1 MDTGTLALILFG
13 MFALLLIMKVPVSFC
28 LGIAATVC
36 LIILGYPLTVIS
48 QKIFTALNSF
58 SIMAIPLFIL
68 GGNLMSEGGISKR
81 LTEFCEALVGNIR
94 GGLAI
99 VVILACAFFAALSGS
114 GPATVIAIGS
124 MMYPEMVKRG
134 YPDYQVA
141 GLVAVAGGL
150 GPIIPP
156 SIIMVVYCTM
166 TQVNVASLFS
176 SGFLVGALLIIAM
189 AIIAFV
195 QAKKYN
201 WPVTA
206 EKFSWKRVWHS
217 FKHSILALLMPVI
230 VLGGIYSGIF
240 TATEAGA
247 VSCVYA
253 LIVAVFIYKTLT
265 WKEVLRII
273 RVSAVAC
280 SVILFIMGTS
290 TVFSWLFTVSG
301 ISGWLVSSVT
311 GAGLGYYPI
320 LLIIT
325 VILLIFGFFLEG
337 IATVSMLLPLF
348 IPIAQAVGIDL
359 LHLGMIVTMTNV
371 MGCMT
376 PPVANNIFAAS
387 TFTGLP
393 MGRISKGELPYL
405 GCFFV
410 VLLIV
415 VFCPGLITMFG

>member
-1 MDTGTLALILFG
+1 MPLGQTIGAVFYCLNGNRCYKKISDRFSIFLPVMNQNEQQILARALFCHAAHSGSLSEAARVLGVDRGSVRNLIRSLESEVGESLLTRSTAGVKPTAAGKRLYSLWSPAVAALENAAEAAGTSERARINVSLPTTTGT
-13 MFALLLIMKVPVSFC
+13 
-28 LGIAATVC
+28 T
-36 LIILGYPLTVIS
+36 
-48 QKIFTALNSF
+48 
-58 SIMAIPLFIL
+58 
-68 GGNLMSEGGISKR
+68 
-81 LTEFCEALVGNIR
+81 
-94 GGLAI
+94 
-99 VVILACAFFAALSGS
+99 
-114 GPATVIAIGS
+114 
-124 MMYPEMVKRG
+124 
-134 YPDYQVA
+134 
-141 GLVAVAGGL
+141 
-150 GPIIPP
+150 
-156 SIIMVVYCTM
+156 
-166 TQVNVASLFS
+166 
-176 SGFLVGALLIIAM
+176 
-189 AIIAFV
+189 
-195 QAKKYN
+195 
-201 WPVTA
+201 
-206 EKFSWKRVWHS
+206 
-217 FKHSILALLMPVI
+217 LLMPVI

-273 RVSAVAC
+273 RDSAVAC

>member
-1 MDTGTLALILFG
+1 MARRCGEDYCIDFKRYTGYRGASFQPGLQSISAHALFVGSLG
-13 MFALLLIMKVPVSFC
+13 ATPDGRTKQMLVSDGGVSPAQGRDIC
-28 LGIAATVC
+28 GPTAAMLSVA
-36 LIILGYPLTVIS
+36 
-48 QKIFTALNSF
+48 KLNH
-58 SIMAIPLFIL
+58 L
-68 GGNLMSEGGISKR
+68 
-81 LTEFCEALVGNIR
+81 EATN
-94 GGLAI
+94 
-99 VVILACAFFAALSGS
+99 
-114 GPATVIAIGS
+114 
-124 MMYPEMVKRG
+124 
-134 YPDYQVA
+134 
-141 GLVAVAGGL
+141 
-150 GPIIPP
+150 
-156 SIIMVVYCTM
+156 
-166 TQVNVASLFS
+166 
-176 SGFLVGALLIIAM
+176 GALLIIAM

-273 RVSAVAC
+273 RDSAVAC